1 MPSDILKK
9 RAAVRTAETLTK
21 RKGVREGGWFAA
33 QTQMLFESTWEF
45 AVMDDMER
53 LIASLPESPVTMGTL
68 YRGGKGP
75 SDLRLTSKELWM

>member
-21 RKGVREGGWFAA
+21 RKGGGGWFAA

-68 YRGGKGP
+68 YEGAKALLSCG
-75 SDLRLTSKELWM
+75 